1 MKQKINLSQSFVTLG
16 ILIVLLIVF
25 LVEVFLGGSENINVL
40 MKMGAMNNYAVVA
53 GHQWWRLFAAQFL
66 HIGVMH
72 LVSNAIIIYYMGQY
86 MEPIMGHVRFLVM
99 YLLAGIGGNLFSL
112 AFSSDRGLS
121 AGASTALFGLFGAMI
136 AIGLRNLHNPMISFL
151 GRQALVLALINLALD
166 IFVPGI
172 DIWGHIGGLING
184 FLLAIILGDRVMR
197 TYNPKWRVLAG
208 AVLIV
213 YIVWAVRT
221 GMVISF

>member
-16 ILIVLLIVF
+16 ILIGLLIVF
-25 LVEVFLGGSENINVL
+25 LIEVFLGSSENINVL

-86 MEPIMGHVRFLVM
+86 MEPIMGHVRFLVT

-121 AGASTALFGLFGAMI
+121 AGASTALFGLFGAMV
-136 AIGLRNLHNPMISFL
+136 AIGLHNLHNPMISFL

-172 DIWGHIGGLING
+172 DIWGHIGGLITG

-213 YIVWAVRT
+213 YIVWTVRT

>member
-1 MKQKINLSQSFVTLG
+1 MKQKINFSQSFVTLG

-25 LVEVFLGGSENINVL
+25 LIEVFLGGSENINVL

-86 MEPIMGHVRFLVM
+86 MEPIMGHVRFLVT

-121 AGASTALFGLFGAMI
+121 AGASTALFGLFGAMV
-136 AIGLRNLHNPMISFL
+136 AIGLRNLHNLMISFL

-172 DIWGHIGGLING
+172 DIWGHIGGLITG
-184 FLLAIILGDRVMR
+184 FLLAIILGDHVMR

-213 YIVWAVRT
+213 YIVWTART

>member
-1 MKQKINLSQSFVTLG
+1 MKQKINFSQSFVTLG

-25 LVEVFLGGSENINVL
+25 LVEVFLGGSENVNVL

-53 GHQWWRLFAAQFL
+53 GHQWWRLFTAQFL
-66 HIGVMH
+66 HIGAMH
-72 LVSNAIIIYYMGQY
+72 LISNAIIIYYMGQY
-86 MEPIMGHVRFLVM
+86 MEPIMGHVRFLVT

-112 AFSSDRGLS
+112 AFSADRGIS
-121 AGASTALFGLFGAMI
+121 AGASTALFGLFGAMT
-136 AIGLRNLHNPMISFL
+136 AIGLRNLHNPVISFL
-151 GRQALVLALINLALD
+151 GRQAFVLALINLALD

-172 DIWGHIGGLING
+172 DIWGHIGGLITG
-184 FLLAIILGDRVMR
+184 FLLAIILGDHVMR

-213 YIVWAVRT
+213 YVVWTVRT